1 MKSLTISIVIVS
13 NLCIISGI
21 DEDYFSEDY
30 DENKNCF
37 HEEELNKL
45 RKENPN
51 QCIHTAGDGEK
62 GFYSCQKK
70 LGVKLLNEMCPGNEV
85 LKSGCMSYCS
95 TRGFTTC
102 CVE

>member
-37 HEEELNKL
+37 NEDELNKL

-51 QCIHTAGDGEK
+51 QCIHTTGDGEK
-62 GFYSCQKK
+62 GFKKCRKK
-70 LGVKLLNEMCPGNEV
+70 LNAELLNKLCPGALVKKNV
-85 LKSGCMSYCS
+85 CMSYCS
-95 TRGFTTC
+95 NRGSTTC
-102 CVE
+102 CVQ

>member
-37 HEEELNKL
+37 NEDELNKL

-51 QCIHTAGDGEK
+51 QCIHTSGDGEK
-62 GFYSCQKK
+62 GFKNCRKK
-70 LGVKLLNEMCPGNEV
+70 LNVKLFNTLCPGKV
-85 LKSGCMSYCS
+85 KKSGCMSYCS
-95 TRGFTTC
+95 NRGSTTC
-102 CVE
+102 CVQ